1 MVQLTAGETYI
12 FSSSVPT
19 HWITISDETGTTAL
33 DYGNTPLTFTATTTG
48 PHRFYTHLNALCD
61 YANVSHTRAVQC
73 GDIPDPPANDE
84 CANATV
90 IGDGVHPFSTVGAT
104 GVDLTSCTTNDFAD
118 VWFEYVATCTG
129 LATASTCD
137 DASFDTSL
145 SVWDACGGNELGCN
159 DDGAGCTGFTSSL
172 SFPVTSGTSYWIRV
186 SGYNGAMGTGNL
198 TVSCNGDIEF
208 PENDECANAI
218 ALTVGASGSCPEN
231 AVSGDMSA
239 ATGSPGSLPSCLIT
253 GLTDV
258 WYSFNSGE
266 NTSIMWNIEL
276 LTMEAVGI
284 QVLDACNGNEVF
296 CMGDQTVGVFP
307 VQPNTDYIFRLLT
320 LPNFSGTYTICL
332 EGGPDTPAN
341 DDCANATPVNVYTS
355 CTPSTYSTLLAT
367 QSAPANFCTGWT
379 SATAN
384 DVWFQFTATTT
395 TLTIEAPASSF
406 DMIISLYDDCS
417 TLITCV
423 DEVPNVGGETLVYEN
438 FVVGQTYYVR
448 IYGWDGTTGTFDLC
462 VYGDVGT
469 SVSDLAADMGNV
481 RMWPNPNN
489 GQQLWMEV
497 NAGNGARTIAVDIH
511 DLSGKRVMARELAAQ
526 QGTMLLDLNGD
537 LAAGTYLVTIT
548 AGDQRLVERL
558 VIAD

>member
-1 MVQLTAGETYI
+1 V
-12 FSSSVPT
+12 
-19 HWITISDETGTTAL
+19 
-33 DYGNTPLTFTATTTG
+33 
-48 PHRFYTHLNALCD
+48 
-61 YANVSHTRAVQC
+61 
-73 GDIPDPPANDE
+73 PAN
-84 CANATV
+84 
-90 IGDGVHPFSTVGAT
+90 
-104 GVDLTSCTTNDFAD
+104 L
-118 VWFEYVATCTG
+118 
-129 LATASTCD
+129 
-137 DASFDTSL
+137 
-145 SVWDACGGNELGCN
+145 
-159 DDGAGCTGFTSSL
+159 
-172 SFPVTSGTSYWIRV
+172 
-186 SGYNGAMGTGNL
+186 
-198 TVSCNGDIEF
+198 
-208 PENDECANAI
+208 
-218 ALTVGASGSCPEN
+218 
-231 AVSGDMSA
+231 
-239 ATGSPGSLPSCLIT
+239 
-253 GLTDV
+253 
-258 WYSFNSGE
+258 
-266 NTSIMWNIEL
+266 
-276 LTMEAVGI
+276 
-284 QVLDACNGNEVF
+284 
-296 CMGDQTVGVFP
+296 
-307 VQPNTDYIFRLLT
+307 
-320 LPNFSGTYTICL
+320 
-332 EGGPDTPAN
+332 
-341 DDCANATPVNVYTS
+341 
-355 CTPSTYSTLLAT
+355 
-367 QSAPANFCTGWT
+367 CTGWT

-448 IYGWDGTTGTFDLC
+448 IYGWNGATGAFDLC